1 MRKILILW
9 AATIVFFWGW
19 HFASY
24 YDLGPTFFFSRGF
37 NDHMY
42 GVYSNILQI
51 PASEVPGKIAWVFV
65 FDTFLVFGIAAL
77 RWYKHWLPQS
87 WNWIK
92 HKLGFSSSYASRDKI
107 NMIATGNLANGQVH
121 PAE

>member
-19 HFASY
+19 YFMSY
-24 YDLGPTFFFSRGF
+24 YNTGPSFFFSRGF
-37 NDHMY
+37 HDHMFN
-42 GVYSNILQI
+42 VYSNILQI
-51 PASEVPGKIAWVFV
+51 PASEIPMKLAYVFV
-65 FDTFLVFGIAAL
+65 VDTLIVFGIAAL

-87 WNWIK
+87 WNFIK
-92 HKLGFSSSYASRDKI
+92 HKLGLSSSYASRDKI
-107 NMIATGNLANGQVH
+107 NAVAGGRVH

>member
-9 AATIVFFWGW
+9 AATILFFWGW

-24 YDLGPTFFFSRGF
+24 YNTGPTFFLSKAF

-42 GVYSNILQI
+42 GIYGKILQI
-51 PASEVPGKIAWVFV
+51 PASEVPVKLAWVF
-65 FDTFLVFGIAAL
+65 FIDTLLVFGIAAL
-77 RWYKHWLPQS
+77 RWYKSWLPQS
-87 WNWIK
+87 WSWIK
-92 HKLGFSSSYASRDKI
+92 HKFGFSGAHASKDKI
-107 NMIATGNLANGQVH
+107 NAIAAGSVH